1 MLEQIIKFIKINNL
15 QYNAL
20 RDPQVY
26 RRLAKQPFRIK
37 VAVGGAG
44 RVQVTL
50 ADERGAAL
58 ATGEIAAPGTFSH
71 ELAFAQPGVRIV
83 TISAQ
88 HADHSDS
95 RDLRLDV
102 MAQAWVG

>member
-1 MLEQIIKFIKINNL
+1 MSEQIIKFIKINNL

-26 RRLAKQPFRIK
+26 RRLADQPFRIE
-37 VAVGGAG
+37 VAVGGTG

-50 ADERGAAL
+50 ADERGEPLAA
-58 ATGEIAAPGTFSH
+58 GEVAAPGTFSH
-71 ELAFAQPGVRIV
+71 ELRFAQPGVRIV
-83 TISAQ
+83 TVNAQ
-88 HADHSDS
+88 HADRGES

-102 MAQAWVG
+102 MARAWKG